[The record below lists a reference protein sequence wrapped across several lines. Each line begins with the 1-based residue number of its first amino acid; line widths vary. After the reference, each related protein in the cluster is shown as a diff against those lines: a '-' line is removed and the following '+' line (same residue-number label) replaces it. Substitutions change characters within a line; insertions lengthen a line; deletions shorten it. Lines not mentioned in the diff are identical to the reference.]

1 MTGTPLASRSDLDAA
16 SETPAAP
23 WPWWQLALFRVAAV
37 YFGLYALVPEG
48 LWTGL
53 TSWMHTQGL
62 APYDVIHQPTGSG
75 DTGHDFAKLV
85 AMLVLAGALAAAW
98 SLLHR
103 QFGGGAAH
111 PRLGRWLHALT
122 RWYLAL
128 IMLGYGLHKFYGGQF
143 GELGPYRLLTR
154 VGELA
159 PMTMVGTFL
168 QSSKA
173 YELFGGGGEVL
184 AGLLLFHRRTALLG
198 ALVATG
204 VMTNVAALNWCCGV
218 PVKLFSAHL
227 LLFAA
232 ALLAPFVPG
241 LWSLTTGRPPAP
253 PVDLQL
259 ARRRRPHLV
268 LTILGWLAALLWL
281 VASHFEGIAPRPWMA
296 GYEKGPYHGVWQV
309 ERMLVDGKELAAD
322 DGHRWRW
329 LAFERGTMAF
339 VDEQGGV
346 RHLLDAKRDP
356 QAADDDGLGATLAV
370 TRGTGADKSEEGAWR
385 LQEGRKTV
393 QVTRP
398 MARTWQERAEPI
410 PAERRTLTLRGT
422 FAGRPLEVHA
432 VEMVFP
438 LQKGFLLRQELP
450 EGW

>member
-1 MTGTPLASRSDLDAA
+1 MPVDPPASRSDLAA
-16 SETPAAP
+16 SPQTPVAP
-23 WPWWQLALFRVAAV
+23 WPWWQLALFRIAAV
-37 YFGLYALVPEG
+37 YFVLYALVPDSR
-48 LWTGL
+48 WPRV
-53 TSWMHTQGL
+53 TSWMHARGL

-75 DTGHDFAKLV
+75 DTGHDFAKLL
-85 AMLVLAGALAAAW
+85 AMLALTPVLAAAW

-103 QFGGGAAH
+103 RLGNGSAH
-111 PRLGRWLHALT
+111 PRLARWLHALV
-122 RWYLAL
+122 RWYLAVVL
-128 IMLGYGLHKFYGGQF
+128 LGYGLHKFYGGQF
-143 GELGPYRLLTR
+143 GDLGPHRLLTR
-154 VGELA
+154 VGDLA
-159 PMTMVGTFL
+159 PMTMVGTFMKA
-168 QSSKA
+168 SKA

-227 LLFAA
+227 LVFAM
-232 ALLAPFVPG
+232 ALLVPFVPG
-241 LWSLTTGRPPAP
+241 LWSMTTGGPPAP

-259 ARRRRPHLV
+259 AQRRRPHLV
-268 LTILGWLAALLWL
+268 LTILGWLGAVWWL
-281 VASHFEGIAPRPWMA
+281 VTSHFEGMAPRPWMA
-296 GYEKGPYHGVWQV
+296 AYGKGPHHGAWQV
-309 ERMLVDGKELAAD
+309 ERMLVDGTELAAD
-322 DGHRWRW
+322 DCHRWRW

-346 RHLLDAKRDP
+346 RHLLEAKPDP
-356 QAADDDGLGATLAV
+356 KAADDDGLGATLVV
-370 TRGTGADKSEEGAWR
+370 TRGTGTDKSEEGSWR
-385 LQEGRKTV
+385 LQDGTKTV
-393 QVTRP
+393 PMTRP

-410 PAERRTLTLRGT
+410 PAERRTLTVRGT
-422 FAGRPLEVHA
+422 FAGRPIEVHA